1 MNAPILYSFNPLC
14 ADTEEF
20 FVMSLCSGNDNAVE
34 AERDEFDDESLK
46 QAFKQMSST
55 EALSIS

>member
-1 MNAPILYSFNPLC
+1 MNVPILYSFNPLC

-20 FVMSLCSGNDNAVE
+20 FLVSLRSGNDDAVE
-34 AERDEFDDESLK
+34 AARDEFYDESSK
-46 QAFKQMSST
+46 QALKQMSLT